1 MVVIDGGEEGVIKGG
16 GGCNKGGGGCNKGGG
31 VLIRLFMP
39 VLVLLRCMAST
50 WDTNVNLPPALLQQ
64 LVKSFAACPRN
75 WVIIMIQ

>member
-1 MVVIDGGEEGVIKGG
+1 MVVIDGEGGEEGVIK
-16 GGCNKGGGGCNKGGG
+16 GG

-75 WVIIMIQ
+75 WVIIMTQ